1 MRRFFYDTEF
11 IEDGTTI
18 DLVSIGVVDEAGR
31 EFYAVSTEFD
41 PAKAIPWVRRNVLDQ
56 LPPPADKAWRSRER
70 IREELLSFLTGPG
83 EEIELWAW
91 FGAYDH
97 VALCQ
102 PVAAVVAGARRTERP
117 SMVARWTGYF
127 RESAG
132 PGWALVGDA
141 GHFKDPSPGQGI
153 TDALR
158 QAQRLADDV
167 VEGLSGSR
175 PLDQAM
181 RDWWRW
187 RDLDAREMAWFA
199 GDLGRGGRV
208 PPVLVELLR
217 HFEADPTMVD
227 RWIDVLNHRVRPSD
241 ILTPPRLLGA
251 TARLLR
257 GGDQPAAE
265 LLRDTREIVAR
276 DLRRRWLDR
285 RHRYGDPPEN

>member
-1 MRRFFYDTEF
+1 
-11 IEDGTTI
+11 
-18 DLVSIGVVDEAGR
+18 
-31 EFYAVSTEFD
+31 
-41 PAKAIPWVRRNVLDQ
+41 
-56 LPPPADKAWRSRER
+56 
-70 IREELLSFLTGPG
+70 
-83 EEIELWAW
+83 
-91 FGAYDH
+91 
-97 VALCQ
+97 
-102 PVAAVVAGARRTERP
+102 
-117 SMVARWTGYF
+117 MVARWTGYF

-227 RWIDVLNHRVRPSD
+227 RWFDVLNHRVRPSD

-257 GGDQPAAE
+257 GGDQPAAQ
-265 LLRDTREIVAR
+265 LLRDTSEIVAR

-285 RHRYGDPPEN
+285 RHRYEDPPED